1 MKVVNPNDTSHTI
14 DLIPRYYPFNDVT
27 LSLYNEQSKVVSE
40 VDNTYVILN
49 GIMTIDFDFDFTN
62 KEKFEIKITENNNVV
77 YRGKIIATT
86 QDSQDYKM
94 TKDLYFYE

>member
-14 DLIPRYYPFNDVT
+14 SLIPRYYPFNDVA
-27 LSLYNEQSKVVSE
+27 LSLYNEQNKVVSQ

-86 QDSQDYKM
+86 QESQDYKL